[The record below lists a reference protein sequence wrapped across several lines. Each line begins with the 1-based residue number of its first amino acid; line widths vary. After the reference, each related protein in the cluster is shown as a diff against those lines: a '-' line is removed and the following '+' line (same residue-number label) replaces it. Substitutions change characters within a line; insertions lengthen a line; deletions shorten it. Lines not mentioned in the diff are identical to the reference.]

1 MVLLIK
7 ALIIARSLLYRL
19 SFAFLSRLIYDQLHH
34 SSSSL
39 KNSPRIEG
47 RTMLCHVLLKCTSD
61 WYLNLEGGK
70 YTAATFV
77 DLKKAIDTVNHKI
90 L

>member
-1 MVLLIK
+1 
-7 ALIIARSLLYRL
+7 
-19 SFAFLSRLIYDQLHH
+19 
-34 SSSSL
+34 
-39 KNSPRIEG
+39 
-47 RTMLCHVLLKCTSD
+47 MLCHVLLKCTSD

-70 YTAATFV
+70 YAAATFV